1 MAAEAPPPS
10 SSSSSAAAPRPPAA
24 AAGSSGGG
32 GAAASPDSYIGSLI
46 SLTSKSEIRYEGILY
61 NINTEESS
69 IGLRNVRSF
78 GTEGRKKDGMQ
89 IPASDKVYEYILFR
103 GSDIKDLQVKSS
115 PPPPPPPQPAAPHN
129 DPAIIQSHYSQP
141 ALASSSLPSTGSAAL
156 PDLSSQAAQYGFQ
169 RPNFQS
175 NIPLYQPGSAP
186 WGSSA
191 PPSAGN
197 ASALSVPPMYWQ
209 GYYPAGGLPPHFQ
222 QPSLLQPTPGLSIGQ
237 GVQYGGLNPNLSS
250 GPQKLSELQ
259 PSLLQPPD
267 TCQGTSSGILPTTT
281 TPSSASLLAPET
293 SKPLLPNMSPLFT
306 PPVPSVG
313 ATLPLASLPTSIAES
328 SATTAHNFGSLITN
342 KTLDI
347 PGPTLAYQSA
357 SQAIS
362 LTVASSSSAQM
373 DMPVPLLA
381 SSGQLHQNAPSML
394 SSSQSMQTPLQMSS
408 KDFTAVESKTRVE
421 EPLLPD
427 PPSRALP
434 DNNEP
439 ILSLPR
445 QTPQKYNGAGSRN
458 HHSFRGR
465 GRGRGSASEIRYE
478 GILYNINTE
487 ESSIGLRNVRSFG
500 TEGRKKDGMQ
510 IPASDKVYEYIL
522 FRGSDIKDLQVKSSP
537 PPPPPPQPAAPHND
551 PAIIQSHYSQPALAS
566 SSLPSTG
573 SAALSDLSSQAAHY
587 GLQRPNFQSN
597 IPLYQPGSAPW
608 GSSAPPSAGN
618 ASALL
623 VPPMYWQGYYPPG
636 GLPPHLQQPLLQPTP
651 GFVPQGL
658 QYTGLNPNLSSG
670 PQKLSELQ
678 PPLLQPPG
686 TSQGPSSGILPTTTA
701 PSSASLL
708 APETSKPL
716 LPNMGTL
723 FTPPVPSVGA
733 TLPLASL
740 PTSIAESSA
749 TAAHNFG
756 SLISNKTLDVPG
768 PTLAYQTVSQAISSS
783 FASSSSAQMDTPVPL
798 LASSGQLLQNAPS
811 MLSSSQSMQT
821 PLQISSKDFTA
832 VESKTK
838 VVEPLLPDPPSRAL
852 PDNKEPILPLPRQ
865 TPQKYNGGGSRN
877 HHSFRGRGRGRGSAF
892 SQSVTNFTE
901 EFDFMAMNEKFNK
914 DEVWGHLGKK
924 SQSRDKDGDQGD
936 DVFDEDLED
945 EETENPELAAKPVY
959 VKDDF
964 FDSLTSGT
972 FGRGGGQ
979 NGRTRFSEQRKLDTE
994 TFGDFPRHR
1003 QPYRGGGRGYR
1014 GGGRARGSYYGGRMY
1029 GNMGGRGAQGNS
1041 YTHCGTI
1048 VWKASV
1054 SVMILV
1060 GSAAGVDY
1068 TGVFSS

>member
-46 SLTSKSEIRYEGILY
+46 SLTSK
-61 NINTEESS
+61 
-69 IGLRNVRSF
+69 
-78 GTEGRKKDGMQ
+78 
-89 IPASDKVYEYILFR
+89 
-103 GSDIKDLQVKSS
+103 
-115 PPPPPPPQPAAPHN
+115 
-129 DPAIIQSHYSQP
+129 
-141 ALASSSLPSTGSAAL
+141 
-156 PDLSSQAAQYGFQ
+156 
-169 RPNFQS
+169 
-175 NIPLYQPGSAP
+175 
-186 WGSSA
+186 
-191 PPSAGN
+191 
-197 ASALSVPPMYWQ
+197 
-209 GYYPAGGLPPHFQ
+209 
-222 QPSLLQPTPGLSIGQ
+222 
-237 GVQYGGLNPNLSS
+237 
-250 GPQKLSELQ
+250 
-259 PSLLQPPD
+259 
-267 TCQGTSSGILPTTT
+267 
-281 TPSSASLLAPET
+281 
-293 SKPLLPNMSPLFT
+293 
-306 PPVPSVG
+306 
-313 ATLPLASLPTSIAES
+313 
-328 SATTAHNFGSLITN
+328 
-342 KTLDI
+342 
-347 PGPTLAYQSA
+347 
-357 SQAIS
+357 
-362 LTVASSSSAQM
+362 
-373 DMPVPLLA
+373 
-381 SSGQLHQNAPSML
+381 
-394 SSSQSMQTPLQMSS
+394 
-408 KDFTAVESKTRVE
+408 
-421 EPLLPD
+421 
-427 PPSRALP
+427 
-434 DNNEP
+434 
-439 ILSLPR
+439 
-445 QTPQKYNGAGSRN
+445 
-458 HHSFRGR
+458 
-465 GRGRGSASEIRYE
+465 SEIRYE

>member
-89 IPASDKVYEYILFR
+89 IPASD
-103 GSDIKDLQVKSS
+103 
-115 PPPPPPPQPAAPHN
+115 
-129 DPAIIQSHYSQP
+129 
-141 ALASSSLPSTGSAAL
+141 
-156 PDLSSQAAQYGFQ
+156 
-169 RPNFQS
+169 
-175 NIPLYQPGSAP
+175 
-186 WGSSA
+186 
-191 PPSAGN
+191 
-197 ASALSVPPMYWQ
+197 
-209 GYYPAGGLPPHFQ
+209 
-222 QPSLLQPTPGLSIGQ
+222 
-237 GVQYGGLNPNLSS
+237 
-250 GPQKLSELQ
+250 
-259 PSLLQPPD
+259 
-267 TCQGTSSGILPTTT
+267 
-281 TPSSASLLAPET
+281 
-293 SKPLLPNMSPLFT
+293 
-306 PPVPSVG
+306 
-313 ATLPLASLPTSIAES
+313 
-328 SATTAHNFGSLITN
+328 
-342 KTLDI
+342 
-347 PGPTLAYQSA
+347 
-357 SQAIS
+357 
-362 LTVASSSSAQM
+362 
-373 DMPVPLLA
+373 
-381 SSGQLHQNAPSML
+381 
-394 SSSQSMQTPLQMSS
+394 
-408 KDFTAVESKTRVE
+408 
-421 EPLLPD
+421 
-427 PPSRALP
+427 
-434 DNNEP
+434 
-439 ILSLPR
+439 
-445 QTPQKYNGAGSRN
+445 
-458 HHSFRGR
+458 
-465 GRGRGSASEIRYE
+465 
-478 GILYNINTE
+478 
-487 ESSIGLRNVRSFG
+487 
-500 TEGRKKDGMQ
+500 
-510 IPASDKVYEYIL
+510 
-522 FRGSDIKDLQVKSSP
+522 KDLQVKSSP

>member
-445 QTPQKYNGAGSRN
+445 QTPQKYNG
-458 HHSFRGR
+458 
-465 GRGRGSASEIRYE
+465 
-478 GILYNINTE
+478 
-487 ESSIGLRNVRSFG
+487 
-500 TEGRKKDGMQ
+500 
-510 IPASDKVYEYIL
+510 
-522 FRGSDIKDLQVKSSP
+522 
-537 PPPPPPQPAAPHND
+537 
-551 PAIIQSHYSQPALAS
+551 
-566 SSLPSTG
+566 
-573 SAALSDLSSQAAHY
+573 
-587 GLQRPNFQSN
+587 
-597 IPLYQPGSAPW
+597 
-608 GSSAPPSAGN
+608 
-618 ASALL
+618 
-623 VPPMYWQGYYPPG
+623 
-636 GLPPHLQQPLLQPTP
+636 
-651 GFVPQGL
+651 
-658 QYTGLNPNLSSG
+658 
-670 PQKLSELQ
+670 
-678 PPLLQPPG
+678 
-686 TSQGPSSGILPTTTA
+686 
-701 PSSASLL
+701 
-708 APETSKPL
+708 
-716 LPNMGTL
+716 
-723 FTPPVPSVGA
+723 
-733 TLPLASL
+733 
-740 PTSIAESSA
+740 
-749 TAAHNFG
+749 
-756 SLISNKTLDVPG
+756 
-768 PTLAYQTVSQAISSS
+768 
-783 FASSSSAQMDTPVPL
+783 
-798 LASSGQLLQNAPS
+798 
-811 MLSSSQSMQT
+811 
-821 PLQISSKDFTA
+821 
-832 VESKTK
+832 
-838 VVEPLLPDPPSRAL
+838 
-852 PDNKEPILPLPRQ
+852 
-865 TPQKYNGGGSRN
+865 GGSRN